1 MPSLLG
7 STMPELPE
15 VEAVRSY
22 AERVCSGRIILSIE
36 VMDDGVLE
44 GCSSKELDSFC
55 KNRNLLSVRRH
66 GKQMFIELDQGFVS
80 VHLGMTGDLIFK
92 ARKAMPD
99 KHDRVLFNFK
109 GGSQMAYRDMRKFGA
124 IGCTLSIDDF
134 LKKKKLGPDALKVG
148 RQEFVSRIGGRHRA
162 IKTVLLD
169 QRVIAGIG
177 NLYADEVLFQSRIH
191 PLRLASGLSVKET
204 GTMLKNV
211 RKVLRASVQVA
222 SDFDRLPKGFMLPV
236 RGLGNAC
243 PRGNGE
249 FKSLKV
255 NGRTT
260 YYCPACQ
267 SVQSSE

>member
-1 MPSLLG
+1 
-7 STMPELPE
+7 MPELPE

-22 AERVCSGRIILSIE
+22 AERACSGRVVLSID

-44 GCSSKELDSFC
+44 ECSEKELDSFC
-55 KNRNLLSVRRH
+55 RNRSILSVRRH
-66 GKQMFIELDQGFVS
+66 GKQMFIELDQGGFVT

-92 ARKAMPD
+92 ARKERPD
-99 KHDRVLFNFK
+99 KHDRILFNFK
-109 GGSQMAYRDMRKFGA
+109 DGSQLAYRDMRKFGA
-124 IGCTLSIDDF
+124 VGRTAGIDHF
-134 LKKKKLGPDALKVG
+134 LKRKKLGPDALKVG
-148 RQEFVSRIGGRHRA
+148 KQEFTSRIGGHDRA
-162 IKTVLLD
+162 VKTILLD

-204 GTMLKNV
+204 GTILRNV
-211 RKVLRASVQVA
+211 RKVLWAAVRVA

-236 RGLGNAC
+236 RGLDNAC

-267 SVQSSE
+267 SNKSSE